1 VTADHGFLYQESPLD
16 DASRSA
22 LTEKPEGTLKAK
34 KRYLIGHDLPISN
47 KVWQGN
53 TSVTAGTA
61 PGQGSVDF
69 WIPKGAMRFHFAG
82 GARFVHGSAMPQ
94 EVIVPLITVRES
106 ESDKARTQP
115 VDISLMG
122 VSNKVV
128 TNTQRFELIQTEPTS
143 DRVLPRTVR
152 ISIRDGE
159 TPISDEQALTF
170 DSTSSVLGDRV
181 KSIILTVA
189 SGNYDRRKDYFL
201 VARDAQTKVEV
212 LRALLKIDLAF
223 SNDF

>member
-1 VTADHGFLYQESPLD
+1 MIA
-16 DASRSA
+16 R
-22 LTEKPEGTLKAK
+22 
-34 KRYLIGHDLPISN
+34 
-47 KVWQGN
+47 
-53 TSVTAGTA
+53 
-61 PGQGSVDF
+61 GQ
-69 WIPKGAMRFHFAG
+69 RFHFAG

-106 ESDKARTQP
+106 ESDKARTRP

-122 VSNKVV
+122 VSNRVV
-128 TNTQRFELIQTEPTS
+128 TNTQRFEMVQSQPTS

-159 TPISDEQALTF
+159 TPVSDEQMVTF
-170 DSTSSVLGDRV
+170 DSTSSVIGDRV
-181 KSIILTVA
+181 KSVILTIG
-189 SGNYDRRKDYFL
+189 SGSYDRQKDYHL

-212 LRALLKIDLAF
+212 LRAPLKIDLAF